1 LKAIV
6 NPDSLP
12 KATDDIYIPERRN
25 DMLHEYSL
33 CDGVAL
39 LRPKDA
45 DIRLDIM
52 TIYKDRQRFYQAY
65 KRNIPWAIID
75 EASDELPVA
84 SDYGVPRV
92 MASKADWP
100 DRLLQTL
107 SSQ

>member
-1 LKAIV
+1 
-6 NPDSLP
+6 
-12 KATDDIYIPERRN
+12 
-25 DMLHEYSL
+25 
-33 CDGVAL
+33 
-39 LRPKDA
+39 
-45 DIRLDIM
+45 M